1 MAIIFNDDR
10 FSLKKKIYIR
20 PFQYGLSRSNVLNIV
35 QKYLKYHTCLT
46 DISETSAHDTNYVH
60 VYY

>member
-1 MAIIFNDDR
+1 MSVQEMAIIFNDDR

-35 QKYLKYHTCLT
+35 QKYLKYHTC
-46 DISETSAHDTNYVH
+46 DMSDGYI
-60 VYY
+60 